1 MHDFLK
7 GARQE
12 LPIAITAIPFGLILG
27 ASLTSW
33 NISFLL
39 GAATSFIIFA
49 GASQFLTLQMMA
61 VGAPMAAVV
70 FTALATNLRHVF
82 YSLKLVPFFKKLPLG
97 QQIIATYLLT
107 DECFAAVHEIEKKEP
122 LNFSIYFGAGFT
134 LWFIWNLSTT
144 LGYVLG
150 NVLPQN
156 LHLDKTIDFL
166 FLAILTLQIQNRG
179 TFLAALLAALIS
191 VLTSFLP
198 FKINIIIG
206 LMIGFVGHRL
216 LLKKES
222 P

>member
-12 LPIAITAIPFGLILG
+12 FPIALTAIPFGLILG
-27 ASLTSW
+27 ASLESWGIPVWLGLSTS
-33 NISFLL
+33 I
-39 GAATSFIIFA
+39 IIFA
-49 GASQFLTLQMMA
+49 GSSQFITLQMIS
-61 VGAPMAAVV
+61 VGAPMLAVV

-82 YSLKLVPFFKKLPLG
+82 YTLKLVPFFKKLPLP
-97 QQIIATYLLT
+97 QKIVATYLLT

-122 LNFSIYFGAGFT
+122 LNFKIYFGAGFT
-134 LWFIWNLSTT
+134 LWAIWNISTL
-144 LGYVLG
+144 LGALLG

-179 TFLAALLAALIS
+179 TFFCALFAATVSI
-191 VLTSFLP
+191 LTSFLP

-206 LMIGFVGHRL
+206 LMMGFLGQRL
-216 LLKKES
+216 LLQRKS
-222 P
+222 